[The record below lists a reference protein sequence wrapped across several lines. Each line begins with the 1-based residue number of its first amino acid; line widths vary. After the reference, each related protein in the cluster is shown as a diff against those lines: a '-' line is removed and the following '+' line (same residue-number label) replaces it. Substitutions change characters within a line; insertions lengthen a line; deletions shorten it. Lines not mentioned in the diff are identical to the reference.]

1 MKRQVL
7 LAGEQSANAVAAYRN
22 CWGIPLGK
30 RREKRLCVSHS
41 QRIVIP
47 AVVGQVRARDSV
59 PTQHLHVSL
68 LDHSLHTVAL
78 QEAHQSGEEVAVQ
91 EQFAVAR
98 ETEEQRLEEAQET
111 GDVFVRE
118 SGRVLDLLPNHTMS
132 YATQRCERE
141 GTVDHVHKRQR
152 ASEAETVEQIG
163 GEEEN
168 AEESESL
175 DDVGGLRDGLENDSV
190 EGRESGNDAQKGG
203 FEGVGNAHLLHHVS
217 TMKGGYG
224 AYMS

>member
-1 MKRQVL
+1 M
-7 LAGEQSANAVAAYRN
+7 SD
-22 CWGIPLGK
+22 
-30 RREKRLCVSHS
+30 S
-41 QRIVIP
+41 QCIVIP
-47 AVVGQVRARDSV
+47 AVIRQVRARDSV
-59 PTQHLHVSL
+59 PTQHLHIPL
-68 LDHSLHTVAL
+68 LHNLLHTVAL

-91 EQFAVAR
+91 EQLAVAR
-98 ETEEQRLEEAQET
+98 ETEQQRLEEAQEA

-152 ASEAETVEQIG
+152 ASEAETVDQIG

-190 EGRESGNDAQKGG
+190 EGRESGNDVQKGG
-203 FEGVGNAHLLHHVS
+203 FEGVGNAHLLHHIS

-224 AYMS
+224 AYTS